1 MKISCSNCNE
11 SLEVSDELGG
21 QTIEC
26 PNCNESLTVPA
37 LTAPQKRPSLIVR
50 FAVGLLGLL
59 FMIPMFV
66 EDKSLGS
73 VRGFGLL
80 MGVAFMLYFFGGP
93 RLLEKIGLGFLV
105 QPVGGGAK
113 NAALPSSAQ
122 GEAGVAEPVVAPNN
136 DINEGIAAFQQQ
148 LAILTPRAFLTPA
161 IVAINLIVF
170 TIMIAAGVHIMSP
183 KIVDL
188 LAWGANYAPKT
199 TGGEWWRL
207 VTSNYLHIGVIH
219 IAFNMWVFWSVGQ
232 FVERLVGNLGF
243 FLVYL
248 FSGVVGG
255 FATVLWNPGVVSAGA
270 SGAVFGVYGCLL
282 AFLALGRGSIP
293 RPVLKALGNNAV
305 FFVVVNVLYGMGN
318 ENVDMAAHLGGLAAG
333 FVSGLILRMPL
344 DSSASK
350 NRGRRNML
358 VGIAGVFAISAGVA
372 LTGNRYADIQE
383 ELRLFGETEETVMGS
398 FNETIQKVQ
407 TGSVSDDAFESILRE
422 EIIAPWEAALSEFE
436 SDTAGKLP
444 KLSERN
450 SELHGKLVK
459 YMHLRLEAFQL
470 MLEAVEGN
478 DQQKAERAN
487 AKLMDSAAIAESLQ
501 KGRD

>member
-1 MKISCSNCNE
+1 
-11 SLEVSDELGG
+11 
-21 QTIEC
+21 
-26 PNCNESLTVPA
+26 
-37 LTAPQKRPSLIVR
+37 
-50 FAVGLLGLL
+50 
-59 FMIPMFV
+59 MIPMFF

-73 VRGFGLL
+73 VGGFGLL
-80 MGVAFMLYFFGGP
+80 IGVAFMLYFFGGP
-93 RLLEKIGLGFLV
+93 RLLEKIGLGFFV
-105 QPVGGGAK
+105 QPIGGGAK
-113 NAALPSSAQ
+113 NAALPSSTQ
-122 GEAGVAEPVVAPNN
+122 GEAGVTELVVVPNN

-255 FATVLWNPGVVSAGA
+255 FATVLWSPGVVSAGA

-305 FFVVVNVLYGMGN
+305 FFVVVNLLYGLGQ

-333 FVSGLILRMPL
+333 FVSGLILQRPL

-350 NRGRRNML
+350 NRGRRSLL
-358 VGIAGVFAISAGVA
+358 VGIVGLLAISAGVV

-383 ELRLFGETEETVMGS
+383 EFRRFGETEESVMGS
-398 FNETIQKVQ
+398 FNQTIQKVR
-407 TGSVSDDAFESILRE
+407 TGSISDDAFESILRE
-422 EIIAPWEAALSEFE
+422 EIISPWKAALSEFE
-436 SDTAGKLP
+436 SETAGKLQ

-450 SELHGKLVK
+450 SGLHDKLVK

-501 KGRD
+501 KSGN

>member
-1 MKISCSNCNE
+1 
-11 SLEVSDELGG
+11 
-21 QTIEC
+21 
-26 PNCNESLTVPA
+26 
-37 LTAPQKRPSLIVR
+37 
-50 FAVGLLGLL
+50 
-59 FMIPMFV
+59 
-66 EDKSLGS
+66 
-73 VRGFGLL
+73 
-80 MGVAFMLYFFGGP
+80 
-93 RLLEKIGLGFLV
+93 
-105 QPVGGGAK
+105 
-113 NAALPSSAQ
+113 
-122 GEAGVAEPVVAPNN
+122 
-136 DINEGIAAFQQQ
+136 
-148 LAILTPRAFLTPA
+148 
-161 IVAINLIVF
+161 
-170 TIMIAAGVHIMSP
+170 
-183 KIVDL
+183 
-188 LAWGANYAPKT
+188 
-199 TGGEWWRL
+199 
-207 VTSNYLHIGVIH
+207 
-219 IAFNMWVFWSVGQ
+219 MWVFWSVGQ

-293 RPVLKALGNNAV
+293 RPILKALGNNAV

-318 ENVDMAAHLGGLAAG
+318 ENVDMAAHLGGLAGG

-350 NRGRRNML
+350 NRGRRNLL
-358 VGIAGVFAISAGVA
+358 VGIAGVLAISAGVA

-383 ELRLFGETEETVMGS
+383 ELRRFGETEETVMGS
-398 FNETIQKVQ
+398 FNETIQKVR
-407 TGSVSDDAFESILRE
+407 TGSMSDDAFASILRE
-422 EIIAPWEAALSEFE
+422 EIIAPWEVALSEFE

-478 DQQKAERAN
+478 NQQKAERAN
-487 AKLMDSAAIAESLQ
+487 AKLAESQAIVESLR

>member
-11 SLEVSDELGG
+11 SFEVSDELEG

-26 PNCNESLTVPA
+26 PNCNQS

-50 FAVGLLGLL
+50 VAVGLLGLPFL
-59 FMIPMFV
+59 VFPFLLLADGKPLGT
-66 EDKSLGS
+66 ELSLA
-73 VRGFGLL
+73 LL
-80 MGVAFMLYFFGGP
+80 IGVAFMLYFFGGP
-93 RLLEKIGLGFLV
+93 RLLQKIGLGFLV
-105 QPVGGGAK
+105 QPVGGGSKGTLA
-113 NAALPSSAQ
+113 PSVVLGGGA
-122 GEAGVAEPVVAPNN
+122 VVEPATGN

-170 TIMIAAGVHIMSP
+170 TIMIAVGVHIMSP

-255 FATVLWNPGVVSAGA
+255 FATVLWNPGAVSAGA

-282 AFLALGRGSIP
+282 AFLASDRGSIP

-333 FVSGLILRMPL
+333 FVSGLILRIPL
-344 DSSASK
+344 DCSASK

-398 FNETIQKVQ
+398 FNETIQKVR
-407 TGSVSDDAFESILRE
+407 TGSMSDDAFASILRE
-422 EIIAPWEAALSEFE
+422 GIIAPWEAALSEFE

-450 SELHGKLVK
+450 SKLHGKLLK

-478 DQQKAERAN
+478 DQQKAEQAN
-487 AKLMDSAAIAESLQ
+487 AKLAESQAIVDSLQ
-501 KGRD
+501 NGDN

>member
-1 MKISCSNCNE
+1 MLAEGKP
-11 SLEVSDELGG
+11 LG
-21 QTIEC
+21 
-26 PNCNESLTVPA
+26 S
-37 LTAPQKRPSLIVR
+37 
-50 FAVGLLGLL
+50 AVGLSLL
-59 FMIPMFV
+59 I
-66 EDKSLGS
+66 
-73 VRGFGLL
+73 
-80 MGVAFMLYFFGGP
+80 GVSFMLYFLGGR
-93 RLLEKIGLGFLV
+93 RLLQKIGFGFLF
-105 QPVGGGAK
+105 QPVGGGSKRTVVAK
-113 NAALPSSAQ
+113 VVQ
-122 GEAGVAEPVVAPNN
+122 GEDAVADPVVADIK
-136 DINEGIAAFQQQ
+136 DINEGVVAFQRQ
-148 LAILTPRAFLTPA
+148 LTILTPQAFLTPA

-219 IAFNMWVFWSVGQ
+219 IVFNMWVFWSAGR
-232 FVERLVGNLGF
+232 FVERLLGNLGF
-243 FLVYL
+243 FLVYS

-270 SGAVFGVYGCLL
+270 SGAIFGVYGCLL

-293 RPVLKALGNNAV
+293 LPVLKALGNNAI
-305 FFVVVNVLYGMGN
+305 FFVVVNVLYGLGN

-333 FVSGLILRMPL
+333 FVSGLVLRTPL

-350 NRGRRNML
+350 NRGRRNLL
-358 VGIAGVFAISAGVA
+358 VGITGVLAISAGMA

-383 ELRLFGETEETVMGS
+383 ELRQFGGTEETVMDT
-398 FNETIQKVQ
+398 FNETIQKVR
-407 TGSVSDDAFESILRE
+407 TGSMSDDAFASILRE
-422 EIIAPWEAALSEFE
+422 EIIAPWDAALSEFE
-436 SDTAGKLP
+436 SDTGGKLQ

-470 MLEAVEGN
+470 MLEAVEED
-478 DQQKAERAN
+478 DQEKAKRAN
-487 AKLMDSAAIAESLQ
+487 AKLLDSQAIVESLR
-501 KGRD
+501 KGRN

>member
-1 MKISCSNCNE
+1 MTPIIF
-11 SLEVSDELGG
+11 G
-21 QTIEC
+21 
-26 PNCNESLTVPA
+26 
-37 LTAPQKRPSLIVR
+37 
-50 FAVGLLGLL
+50 
-59 FMIPMFV
+59 
-66 EDKSLGS
+66 DKSLGS
-73 VRGFGLL
+73 VGGFGLL
-80 MGVAFMLYFFGGP
+80 IGVSFMLYFFGGP

-113 NAALPSSAQ
+113 NAALPISSQ
-122 GEAGVAEPVVAPNN
+122 GEAGIAEPVVIPNN

-207 VTSNYLHIGVIH
+207 VTSNYLHIGIIH

-248 FSGVVGG
+248 FSGLVGG
-255 FATVLWNPGVVSAGA
+255 FATVLWSPGVVSAGA

-305 FFVVVNVLYGMGN
+305 FFVVVNVIYGMGN

-350 NRGRRNML
+350 NRGRRNIL
-358 VGIAGVFAISAGVA
+358 VGIAVVFAISAGVA

-383 ELRLFGETEETVMGS
+383 ELRLFGETEETVMDS

-407 TGSVSDDAFESILRE
+407 TGSVSEDAFESILRE

-436 SDTAGKLP
+436 SETGKKLQ

-450 SELHGKLVK
+450 IGLHDKLVK

-501 KGRD
+501 KSVN